1 VSGSSFGMLRDYLV
15 GRYDDLKRRL
25 TLQLGSAD
33 LAGDALQDTWLRLQA
48 GSAEAQDPREPVQYP
63 LSYLMRMATNVALDR
78 IRAEARFMNGEEVE
92 QLFAELGDPAPDPAQ
107 QALGRSELA
116 QLAAIIE
123 EMPPRR
129 RHVLILVRVDEMPRQ
144 EVADRLGVSLSL
156 VDRELRRAHEYIV
169 ERTR

>member
-1 VSGSSFGMLRDYLV
+1 VVELV
-15 GRYDDLKRRL
+15 
-25 TLQLGSAD
+25 
-33 LAGDALQDTWLRLQA
+33 
-48 GSAEAQDPREPVQYP
+48 SAER
-63 LSYLMRMATNVALDR
+63 
-78 IRAEARFMNGEEVE
+78 GE
-92 QLFAELGDPAPDPAQ
+92 PAPDPAQ
-107 QALGRSELA
+107 PARGRSELA